1 MRRLAIIPNLFLMI
15 LCILFCAP
23 SLKAESEF
31 EKGVFLLKQQQ
42 YDEAIAA
49 FSKAL
54 EAEPDDFEAYH
65 NRGVAWFY
73 KGEYDKAIADY
84 THALEVNPNR
94 AETYHNRGGA
104 WFYKSR
110 YDQAIS
116 DYTRGLEI
124 SPDDSE
130 AYNNRGAVWY
140 YKGDYEK
147 AIADHAKAL
156 EISED
161 CAEAYQQMAWIF
173 ASCPIDEYRDGAKA
187 VDMARKAVA
196 LKPLPNILDTLAAA
210 YAETGQ
216 FEDAVKTQKEAIA
229 LLKES
234 GRTQSLT
241 KYGER
246 LDAYEN
252 QQPWRDTSVTQHLE
266 ADADD
271 AASPDAKAD
280 EGMVQTD
287 QYQAGTTEATLTSD
301 PANETPAFAEAE
313 PKASEPESD
322 EQMETPPDM
331 TAAPE
336 KPEVSETEAEEEP
349 PLDKDVISADVETPL
364 PEVKAYEMPVPA
376 EPEPQA
382 SEPER
387 DGEMESLPDVT
398 IAPEEPKPPETEAAD
413 ELPLDKDFRFA
424 DTETQELEIKTDENE
439 ETLPD
444 ALTVPE
450 TPDLSATTD
459 VRELPLDEL
468 EVYEDKELQMT
479 ENITIGTDKPR
490 KAEPASDEKGELP
503 QLEAVIPLADNVPDE
518 SEPAIRYPYTV
529 HILSYPPDDREKSNR
544 VVERLRNEGKPALTT
559 PIYHPGR
566 RSWHHVLIG
575 FYQTSEIAQQAASEL
590 REQTFRSPRVLERPY
605 TIQIGCFESDQKLSK
620 MESEL
625 RSKGY
630 MAYKIPD
637 TLDARKIRLLVGAF
651 GTADMAKTSAENLE
665 ADGFEAK
672 IVQR

>member
-54 EAEPDDFEAYH
+54 EAEPDDFETYH

-104 WFYKSR
+104 WFYKSG

-124 SPDDSE
+124 APDDSE
-130 AYNNRGAVWY
+130 AHNNRGAVWY

-156 EISED
+156 KISED
-161 CAEAYQQMAWIF
+161 CAEAYQQMAWIL
-173 ASCPIDEYRDGAKA
+173 ASCPIAEYRDGTKA

-210 YAETGQ
+210 YAEAGQ

-271 AASPDAKAD
+271 VASPDAKAD

-287 QYQAGTTEATLTSD
+287 PDQAGTTEAPLTSD
-301 PANETPAFAEAE
+301 PASETPAFAEAE
-313 PKASEPESD
+313 PQASEPESD

-336 KPEVSETEAEEEP
+336 KPEASETEAEEDP

-364 PEVKAYEMPVPA
+364 PEVKAYETPVPA
-376 EPEPQA
+376 DPEPQA
-382 SEPER
+382 TEPES

-398 IAPEEPKPPETEAAD
+398 IAPEEPKPPETETAD

-424 DTETQELEIKTDENE
+424 DTETQELETTADEDAAIP
-439 ETLPD
+439 PD
-444 ALTVPE
+444 ATLVPE
-450 TPDLSATTD
+450 EPELSEAE
-459 VRELPLDEL
+459 VRELP
-468 EVYEDKELQMT
+468 
-479 ENITIGTDKPR
+479 
-490 KAEPASDEKGELP
+490 SDEAEIHGEAEAGEAIVIAPEESQEAEAVSDENAELP
-503 QLEAVIPLADNVPDE
+503 PLEAIIPFPDNVPDE

-559 PIYHPGR
+559 PIYRPGR

-605 TIQIGCFESDQKLSK
+605 TIQIGYFESDLELSK

-637 TLDARKIRLLVGAF
+637 TPDARKIRLLVGAF
-651 GTADMAKTSAENLE
+651 ETADMAKISAENLE

-672 IVQR
+672 IVER